1 MLLVIQE
8 LIQFI
13 MKRNTVK
20 MSMGGPTGGGGIT
33 KDNVLTLIWGAK
45 MSGANTDDGCG
56 LRYMDS
62 NVSTE
67 SV

>member
-1 MLLVIQE
+1 
-8 LIQFI
+8 
-13 MKRNTVK
+13 
-20 MSMGGPTGGGGIT
+20 MSGPSGGGGVT

-56 LRYMDS
+56 LRYMDT